1 MVNNQPGRPNY
12 GSPYVFPSLSGT
24 YALAMRL
31 AHPLTL
37 EVGRLGTHRLPSAIY
52 LYTGSACGPGGLRA
66 RIERHLRLQKP
77 HHWHIDFL
85 RPQVDILCVYYS
97 TTPQRLECAW
107 SKALTQLP
115 GAFIPVARFG
125 ASDCAS
131 GCPAHLI
138 ALPLGTDLSFI
149 AAALSFPECVNMR
162 K

>member
-1 MVNNQPGRPNY
+1 MT
-12 GSPYVFPSLSGT
+12 GSPSVFPPLSGT
-24 YALAMRL
+24 YALVMCL
-31 AHPLTL
+31 ARPLTL
-37 EVGRLGTHRLPSAIY
+37 KIGRLGEQHLPEAIY
-52 LYTGSACGPGGLRA
+52 LYAGSACGPGGLRA

-107 SKALTQLP
+107 LQALIQLP

-131 GCPAHLI
+131 GCPAHLV
-138 ALPLGTDLSFI
+138 ALPLGTNLSSI
-149 AAALSFPECVNMR
+149 AAALSFPECVNTQT
-162 K
+162 